1 MYMSG
6 GGEGNSSEPARG
18 IEVRELTEPG
28 GVYSFGAWFPI
39 ESCEDTEPKIKI
51 DEKSIGTT

>member
-18 IEVRELTEPG
+18 IEVRELTEPV

-39 ESCEDTEPKIKI
+39 ESCEDTEPKI
-51 DEKSIGTT
+51 